1 LSDLLLE
8 TVKVIL
14 VDLRACLP
22 AANTLLPILALGALA
37 FVSVAKTFVAGECG
51 VTLAIVL
58 EAAMQLV
65 RIPMMGVLS
74 EDEPLL
80 ESPVLVSF
88 GAWDRQYTVRN
99 TRSVST

>member
-22 AANTLLPILALGALA
+22 ATNTLLPILALGALA

-58 EAAMQLV
+58 EAGNAAGSDSHDGSAL
-65 RIPMMGVLS
+65 R
-74 EDEPLL
+74 
-80 ESPVLVSF
+80 
-88 GAWDRQYTVRN
+88 R
-99 TRSVST
+99 